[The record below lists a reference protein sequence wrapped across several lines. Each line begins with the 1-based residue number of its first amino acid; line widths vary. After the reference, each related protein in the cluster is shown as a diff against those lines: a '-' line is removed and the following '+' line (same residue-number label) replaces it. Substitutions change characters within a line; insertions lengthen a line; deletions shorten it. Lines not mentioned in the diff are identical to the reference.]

1 MTAVPDVGLLTAA
14 DPWPVAIDTEEFF
27 FLSGGI

>member
-1 MTAVPDVGLLTAA
+1 MTAVPDVGLLTVA

-27 FLSGGI
+27 LPGGI